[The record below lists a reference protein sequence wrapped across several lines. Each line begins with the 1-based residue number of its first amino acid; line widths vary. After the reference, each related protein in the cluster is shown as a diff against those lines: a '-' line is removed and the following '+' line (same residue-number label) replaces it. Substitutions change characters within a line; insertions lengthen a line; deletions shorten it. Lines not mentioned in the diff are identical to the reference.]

1 MDYALVIVIGL
12 LGGFAVGI
20 QSPFAGAIGA
30 RLGGA
35 SSSLI
40 VHVSGAIFSVI
51 LLWWRGGEK
60 MREWQ
65 TLPWYLFFAGIFG
78 VVLYQTINVTLPRLG
93 TTMTAAL
100 IIVGQ
105 LVMGLVVDHFGWLG
119 VTERPIDATRIIGVG
134 VLLLGAYLIAK

>member
-20 QSPFAGAIGA
+20 QSPFAGAIGT

-60 MREWQ
+60 MREW
-65 TLPWYLFFAGIFG
+65 PESGG
-78 VVLYQTINVTLPRLG
+78 
-93 TTMTAAL
+93 
-100 IIVGQ
+100 
-105 LVMGLVVDHFGWLG
+105 
-119 VTERPIDATRIIGVG
+119 RPCRMS
-134 VLLLGAYLIAK
+134 

>member
-60 MREWQ
+60 MHEWQ

-119 VTERPIDATRIIGVG
+119 VTERPIDATRLIGVA

>member
-30 RLGGA
+30 RLGSA

>member
-60 MREWQ
+60 IREWQ

-78 VVLYQTINVTLPRLG
+78 VVLYQTIIVTLPRLG